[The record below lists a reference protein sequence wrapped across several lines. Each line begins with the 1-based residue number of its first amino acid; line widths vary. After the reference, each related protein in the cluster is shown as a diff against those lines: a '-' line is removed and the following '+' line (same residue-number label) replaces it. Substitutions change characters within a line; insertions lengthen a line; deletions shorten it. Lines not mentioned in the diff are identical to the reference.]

1 MRKSSLSP
9 FLYNVG
15 VVGAT
20 GLVGR
25 EMVRM
30 LEKRNFPLANLRLF
44 ASERS
49 RGKTLRF
56 KGKEIV
62 VEELAPSSF
71 KVPSGEEKS
80 KLSGRLDI
88 ALFSAGASISK
99 EYAPLAAKEGVFVID
114 NSSAWRMDP
123 EVPLVV
129 PEINPHTLSKEK
141 RIIANP
147 NCSTIQMVVVLA
159 PLHRRARIKRI
170 VVSTYQAVSGAG
182 QKAVVELEEQV
193 ENIASGKKVKP
204 RVFPHQIAYNCIP
217 QIDVFLDDGY
227 TKEEMKMV
235 NETKKIMEDD
245 SIAIT
250 ATCVRVPV
258 FRGHSEAVNIETEK
272 KITPEEARQILK
284 EAEGV
289 VVVDDIGKLK
299 YPLPTKAADSEETF
313 VGRIREDHSVPNGLN
328 MWIVSDNLLKG
339 AALNA
344 VQIAEQLIKRRILRF

>member
-1 MRKSSLSP
+1 MKKSSLSP

-30 LEKRNFPLANLRLF
+30 LEKRDFPVANLRLF

-56 KGKEIV
+56 KEKEIA
-62 VEELAPSSF
+62 VEELTPSSF
-71 KVPSGEEKS
+71 KVASPGKKS
-80 KLSGRLDI
+80 SLSGGLDI

-99 EYAPLAAKEGVFVID
+99 EYAPLAAKEGIFVID
-114 NSSAWRMDP
+114 NSSAWRMDL

-141 RIIANP
+141 KIIANP

-182 QKAVVELEEQV
+182 QKAVLELEEQV
-193 ENIASGKKVKP
+193 GNIASGKKVKP

-217 QIDVFLDDGY
+217 QIDVFLEDGY
-227 TKEEMKMV
+227 TKEERKMV
-235 NETKKIMEDD
+235 DETKKIMEDD
-245 SIAIT
+245 SLAIT

-272 KITPEEARQILK
+272 KITPQEARQILK

-289 VVVDDIGKLK
+289 VVVDDISKLR
-299 YPLPTKAADSEETF
+299 YPLPTKATECEETF
-313 VGRIREDHSVPNGLN
+313 VGRIREDHSVLNGLN

-344 VQIAEQLIKRRILRF
+344 VQIAEQLVKRRILRS

>member
-1 MRKSSLSP
+1 MRK
-9 FLYNVG
+9 YNVG

-30 LEKRNFPLANLRLF
+30 LERRNFPVANLRLL

-49 RGKTLRF
+49 QGKTLRF
-56 KGKEIV
+56 KGKEVV
-62 VEELAPSSF
+62 VEKLTPLSF
-71 KVPSGEEKS
+71 KTSSIRGKTARP
-80 KLSGRLDI
+80 GRLDV

-99 EYAPLAAKEGVFVID
+99 EYAPLAAQEGIFVID
-114 NSSAWRMDP
+114 NSSAWRMEP

-129 PEINPHTLSKEK
+129 PEVNPHTLFQDKK
-141 RIIANP
+141 IIANP

-159 PLHRRARIKRI
+159 PIHKRVRIKRI

-182 QKAVVELEEQV
+182 QKAVLELEEQIA
-193 ENIASGKKVKP
+193 NMASGKKVKP
-204 RVFPHQIAYNCIP
+204 KVFPHQIAYNCIP
-217 QIDVFLDDGY
+217 QIDLFLGNGY

-272 KITPEEARQILK
+272 KINPEEVRQILK
-284 EAEGV
+284 NAAGV
-289 VVVDDIGKLK
+289 IVVDDNSKLK
-299 YPLPTKAADSEETF
+299 YPLATTAANKEETF
-313 VGRIREDHSVPNGLN
+313 VGRIRDDESIPNGIN

-344 VQIAEQLIKRRILRF
+344 VEIAEELIKRKILGS

>member
-1 MRKSSLSP
+1 MGK
-9 FLYNVG
+9 YNVG

-30 LEKRNFPLANLRLF
+30 LEKRNFPVASIRLF

-49 RGKTLRF
+49 EGKTLRF
-56 KGKEIV
+56 KAKEV
-62 VEELAPSSF
+62 AVEKLTPLSF
-71 KVPSGEEKS
+71 KASSSRGKTARPS
-80 KLSGRLDI
+80 RLNV

-99 EYAPLAAKEGVFVID
+99 EYAPLAAQEGIFVID
-114 NSSAWRMDP
+114 NSSAWRMEP

-129 PEINPHTLSKEK
+129 PEVNPHTLSQDKK
-141 RIIANP
+141 IIANP

-159 PLHRRARIKRI
+159 PIHKRARIRRI

-182 QKAVVELEEQV
+182 QKAVVELEEQIA
-193 ENIASGKKVKP
+193 NIASGKKVKP
-204 RVFPHQIAYNCIP
+204 KVFPHQIAYNCIP
-217 QIDVFLDDGY
+217 QIDLFLGNGY

-258 FRGHSEAVNIETEK
+258 FRSHSEAVNIETER
-272 KITPEEARQILK
+272 KITPEEVRQILK
-284 EAEGV
+284 NAEGV
-289 VVVDDIGKLK
+289 IVVDDITKLK
-299 YPLPTKAADSEETF
+299 YPLPTTAADKEETF
-313 VGRIREDHSVPNGLN
+313 VGRIRVDESIPNGLN
-328 MWIVSDNLLKG
+328 LWIVSDNLLKG

-344 VQIAEQLIKRRILRF
+344 VEIAEELIKRKILGS

>member
-1 MRKSSLSP
+1 MKK
-9 FLYNVG
+9 YNVG

-30 LEKRNFPLANLRLF
+30 LEKQNFPVANLRLF

-49 RGKTLRF
+49 RGKTLKF

-62 VEELAPSSF
+62 VEELTPSSF
-71 KVPSGEEKS
+71 KVSSPGEKPS
-80 KLSGRLDI
+80 LQARLDI
-88 ALFSAGASISK
+88 ALFSAGGSISK
-99 EYAPLAAKEGVFVID
+99 EYAPIAAQEGVFVID

-129 PEINPHTLSKEK
+129 PEINSHTLSKDK
-141 RIIANP
+141 KIIANP

-159 PLHRRARIKRI
+159 PLHRKARIKRI

-193 ENIASGKKVKP
+193 SAIASGKKVKP
-204 RVFPHQIAYNCIP
+204 MVFPHQIAYNCIP
-217 QIDVFLDDGY
+217 QIDVFLENGY

-235 NETKKIMEDD
+235 DETRKIIEDD
-245 SIAIT
+245 SLAIT

-258 FRGHSEAVNIETEK
+258 FRGHSEAVNIETER
-272 KITPEEARQILK
+272 KITPQEARQILK
-284 EAEGV
+284 KIEGV
-289 VVVDDIGKLK
+289 VVVDDISKLK
-299 YPLPTKAADSEETF
+299 YPLPTKAADSDETF
-313 VGRIREDHSVPNGLN
+313 VGRIREDQSISNGLN

-344 VQIAEQLIKRRILRF
+344 VQIGEELINRKILGS

>member
-30 LEKRNFPLANLRLF
+30 LEKQNFPVANLRLF
-44 ASERS
+44 ASQRS
-49 RGKTLRF
+49 RGKTLKF

-62 VEELAPSSF
+62 VEELTPSSF
-71 KVPSGEEKS
+71 KVSSPGEKPS
-80 KLSGRLDI
+80 LQARLDV
-88 ALFSAGASISK
+88 ALFSAGGSISK
-99 EYAPLAAKEGVFVID
+99 EYAPIAAQEGVFVID
-114 NSSAWRMDP
+114 NSNAWRMDP

-129 PEINPHTLSKEK
+129 PEINSHTLSKDK
-141 RIIANP
+141 KIIANP

-159 PLHRRARIKRI
+159 PLHRKARIKRI

-193 ENIASGKKVKP
+193 SAIASGKKVKP
-204 RVFPHQIAYNCIP
+204 MVFPHQIAYNCIP
-217 QIDVFLDDGY
+217 QIDVFLENGY

-235 NETKKIMEDD
+235 NETKKIIEDD

-258 FRGHSEAVNIETEK
+258 FRGHSEAVNIETER

-284 EAEGV
+284 KTEGV
-289 VVVDDIGKLK
+289 VVVDDISKLK
-299 YPLPTKAADSEETF
+299 YPLPTKAADSDEIF
-313 VGRIREDHSVPNGLN
+313 VGRIREDQSISNGLN

-344 VQIAEQLIKRRILRF
+344 VQIGEELINRKILGS

>member
-1 MRKSSLSP
+1 MKK
-9 FLYNVG
+9 YNVG

-30 LEKRNFPLANLRLF
+30 LEKRNFPVANLRLL
-44 ASERS
+44 ASQRS
-49 RGKTLRF
+49 RGKTLGF
-56 KGKEIV
+56 KRKEIV
-62 VEELAPSSF
+62 VEELNPSSF
-71 KVPSGEEKS
+71 KVSSPEEKS
-80 KLSGRLDI
+80 SLSGRLDI
-88 ALFSAGASISK
+88 ALFSAGGSISR
-99 EYAPLAAKEGVFVID
+99 EYAPLAAREGIFVID

-129 PEINPHTLSKEK
+129 PEINSHTLSKDK
-141 RIIANP
+141 KIIANP

-159 PLHRRARIKRI
+159 PLHRKARIKRI

-182 QKAVVELEEQV
+182 QKAVLELEEQV
-193 ENIASGKKVKP
+193 SAIASGKKVKP
-204 RVFPHQIAYNCIP
+204 MVFPHQIAYNCIP
-217 QIDVFLDDGY
+217 QIDVFLDNGY

-258 FRGHSEAVNIETEK
+258 FRGHSEAVNIETER
-272 KITPEEARQILK
+272 KITPQEVREILNK
-284 EAEGV
+284 AEGI
-289 VVVDDIGKLK
+289 VVVDDISKLK
-299 YPLPTKAADSEETF
+299 YPLPTKAADSDETF
-313 VGRIREDHSVPNGLN
+313 VGRIREDQSIPNGLN

-344 VQIAEQLIKRRILRF
+344 VQIGEELINRKILGS

>member
-1 MRKSSLSP
+1 MRKSSLPP

-30 LEKRNFPLANLRLF
+30 LEKQNFPVANLRLF
-44 ASERS
+44 ASQRS
-49 RGKTLRF
+49 RGKTLKF

-62 VEELAPSSF
+62 VEELTPSAF
-71 KVPSGEEKS
+71 KVSSPGEKPS
-80 KLSGRLDI
+80 LQARLDI
-88 ALFSAGASISK
+88 ALFSAGGSISK
-99 EYAPLAAKEGVFVID
+99 EYAPLAAQEGIFVID

-129 PEINPHTLSKEK
+129 PEINSHTLSKDK
-141 RIIANP
+141 KIIANP

-159 PLHRRARIKRI
+159 PLHRKARIKRI

-193 ENIASGKKVKP
+193 SAIASGKKVKP
-204 RVFPHQIAYNCIP
+204 MVFPHQIAYNCIP
-217 QIDVFLDDGY
+217 QIDVFLEDGY

-235 NETKKIMEDD
+235 NETKKIIEDD

-258 FRGHSEAVNIETEK
+258 FRGHSEAVNIETER

-284 EAEGV
+284 KTEGV
-289 VVVDDIGKLK
+289 VVVDDISKLK
-299 YPLPTKAADSEETF
+299 YPLPTKAADSDEIF
-313 VGRIREDHSVPNGLN
+313 VGRIREDQSISNGLN

-344 VQIAEQLIKRRILRF
+344 VQIGEELINRKILGS

>member
-1 MRKSSLSP
+1 MKK
-9 FLYNVG
+9 YNVG

-30 LEKRNFPLANLRLF
+30 LEKQNFPVANLRLF

-49 RGKTLRF
+49 RGKTLKF

-62 VEELAPSSF
+62 VEELTPSSF
-71 KVPSGEEKS
+71 KVSSPGEKS
-80 KLSGRLDI
+80 SLQARLDI
-88 ALFSAGASISK
+88 ALFSAGGSISK
-99 EYAPLAAKEGVFVID
+99 EYAPLAAQEGVFVID

-129 PEINPHTLSKEK
+129 PEINSHTLSKDK
-141 RIIANP
+141 KIIANP

-159 PLHRRARIKRI
+159 PLHRKARIKRI

-193 ENIASGKKVKP
+193 SAIASGKKVKP
-204 RVFPHQIAYNCIP
+204 MVFPHQIAYNCIP
-217 QIDVFLDDGY
+217 QIDVFLENGY

-235 NETKKIMEDD
+235 NETKKIIEDD

-258 FRGHSEAVNIETEK
+258 FRGHSEAVNIETER
-272 KITPEEARQILK
+272 KITPQEARQILK
-284 EAEGV
+284 KIEGV
-289 VVVDDIGKLK
+289 VVVDDISKLK
-299 YPLPTKAADSEETF
+299 YPLPTKAADNDETF
-313 VGRIREDHSVPNGLN
+313 VGRIREDQSISNGLN

-344 VQIAEQLIKRRILRF
+344 VQIGEELINRKILGS

>member
-1 MRKSSLSP
+1 MREMKK
-9 FLYNVG
+9 YNVA

-30 LEKRNFPLANLRLF
+30 LENRNFPVANLKLL

-49 RGKTLRF
+49 RGKVLKF
-56 KGKEIV
+56 KGKDVV
-62 VEELAPSSF
+62 VEELTRSSF
-71 KVPSGEEKS
+71 K
-80 KLSGRLDI
+80 LSSPRLDI
-88 ALFSAGASISK
+88 ALFSAGASISR
-99 EYAPLAAKEGVFVID
+99 EYAPLASQEGIFVID
-114 NSSAWRMDP
+114 NSSAWRMEP
-123 EVPLVV
+123 GVPLVV

-141 RIIANP
+141 KIIANP
-147 NCSTIQMVVVLA
+147 NCSTIQMVVALA
-159 PLHRRARIKRI
+159 PIHRKARIKRV

-182 QKAVVELEEQV
+182 QKAVLELEEQV
-193 ENIASGKKVKP
+193 KAIASGKKVKP
-204 RVFPHQIAYNCIP
+204 KVFPHQIAYNCIP
-217 QIDVFLDDGY
+217 QVDIFLEDGY

-235 NETKKIMEDD
+235 NETKKIMGDD

-258 FRGHSEAVNIETEK
+258 FRGHSEAVNIETER
-272 KITPEEARQILK
+272 KITPEEVRQILSK
-284 EAEGV
+284 AEGV

-299 YPLPTKAADSEETF
+299 YPLATIAGYKQETF
-313 VGRIREDHSVPNGLN
+313 VGRIREDHSIANGLD

-344 VQIAEQLIKRRILRF
+344 VQIAEELIKRRILES

>member
-1 MRKSSLSP
+1 MKK
-9 FLYNVG
+9 YNVG

-30 LEKRNFPLANLRLF
+30 LEKQNFPVANLRLF

-49 RGKTLRF
+49 RGKTLKF

-62 VEELAPSSF
+62 VEELTPSSF
-71 KVPSGEEKS
+71 KVTSSGEKPS
-80 KLSGRLDI
+80 LQARLDI
-88 ALFSAGASISK
+88 ALFSAGGSISK
-99 EYAPLAAKEGVFVID
+99 EYAPLAAQEGVFVID

-129 PEINPHTLSKEK
+129 PEVNSHTLSKDK
-141 RIIANP
+141 KIIANP

-159 PLHRRARIKRI
+159 PLHRKARIKRI

-193 ENIASGKKVKP
+193 SAIASGKKVKP
-204 RVFPHQIAYNCIP
+204 MVFPHQIAYNCIP
-217 QIDVFLDDGY
+217 QIDVFLKNGY

-235 NETKKIMEDD
+235 NETKKIIEDD

-258 FRGHSEAVNIETEK
+258 FRGHSESVNIETER
-272 KITPEEARQILK
+272 KITPQEAREILK
-284 EAEGV
+284 KIEGV
-289 VVVDDIGKLK
+289 VVVDDISKLK
-299 YPLPTKAADSEETF
+299 YPLPTKAADSDEIF
-313 VGRIREDHSVPNGLN
+313 VGRIREDQSISNGLN

-344 VQIAEQLIKRRILRF
+344 VQIGEELINRKILGS

>member
-1 MRKSSLSP
+1 MKK
-9 FLYNVG
+9 YNVA
-15 VVGAT
+15 VAGAT

-30 LEKRNFPLANLRLF
+30 LEKQNFPVANLRLF

-49 RGKTLRF
+49 RGKTLKF

-62 VEELAPSSF
+62 VEQLTPSSF
-71 KVPSGEEKS
+71 KVSSLGEKPS
-80 KLSGRLDI
+80 LQARLDI

-99 EYAPLAAKEGVFVID
+99 EYAPLAAQEGIFVID

-129 PEINPHTLSKEK
+129 PEINSHTLSKDK
-141 RIIANP
+141 KIIANP
-147 NCSTIQMVVVLA
+147 NCSTIQLVVVLA
-159 PLHRRARIKRI
+159 PLHRKARIKRI

-193 ENIASGKKVKP
+193 SAIASGKKVKP
-204 RVFPHQIAYNCIP
+204 MVFPHQIAYNCIP
-217 QIDVFLDDGY
+217 QIDVFLEDGY

-245 SIAIT
+245 SLAIT

-258 FRGHSEAVNIETEK
+258 FRGHSEAVNIETER
-272 KITPEEARQILK
+272 KITPEEAREILK
-284 EAEGV
+284 KTEGV
-289 VVVDDIGKLK
+289 VVVDDISKLK
-299 YPLPTKAADSEETF
+299 YPLATKAADSDETF
-313 VGRIREDHSVPNGLN
+313 VGRIREDQSIPNGLN

-344 VQIAEQLIKRRILRF
+344 VQIAEELIKRRILRS

>member
-1 MRKSSLSP
+1 VREMKK
-9 FLYNVG
+9 YNVA

-30 LEKRNFPLANLRLF
+30 LENRNFPVANLKLL

-49 RGKTLRF
+49 RGKVLKFR
-56 KGKEIV
+56 GKDIV
-62 VEELAPSSF
+62 VEELTRSSF
-71 KVPSGEEKS
+71 K
-80 KLSGRLDI
+80 LSSPRLDI
-88 ALFSAGASISK
+88 ALFSAGASISR
-99 EYAPLAAKEGVFVID
+99 EYAPLASQEGIFVID
-114 NSSAWRMDP
+114 NSSAWRMEP
-123 EVPLVV
+123 GVPLVV

-141 RIIANP
+141 KIIANP
-147 NCSTIQMVVVLA
+147 NCSTIQMVVALA
-159 PLHRRARIKRI
+159 PIHRKARIKRV

-182 QKAVVELEEQV
+182 QKAVLELEEQV
-193 ENIASGKKVKP
+193 KAIASGKKVKP
-204 RVFPHQIAYNCIP
+204 KVFPHQIAYNCIP
-217 QIDVFLDDGY
+217 QVDIFLEDGY

-235 NETKKIMEDD
+235 NETKKIMGDD

-258 FRGHSEAVNIETEK
+258 FRGHSEAVNIETER
-272 KITPEEARQILK
+272 KITPEEVRQILSK
-284 EAEGV
+284 AEGV

-299 YPLPTKAADSEETF
+299 YPLATIAGYKQETF
-313 VGRIREDHSVPNGLN
+313 VGRIREDHSIANGLD

-344 VQIAEQLIKRRILRF
+344 VQIAEELIKRRILES

>member
-1 MRKSSLSP
+1 LSYGMKK
-9 FLYNVG
+9 YNVA

-30 LEKRNFPLANLRLF
+30 LEKHNFPIANLRLI
-44 ASERS
+44 ASQRS
-49 RGKTLRF
+49 RGKTLGF

-62 VEELAPSSF
+62 VEELTPSSF
-71 KVPSGEEKS
+71 KFASPSQKKNLLGKP
-80 KLSGRLDI
+80 DI

-99 EYAPLAAKEGVFVID
+99 EYAPLAAREGIFVID

-129 PEINPHTLSKEK
+129 PEINPHTLSKDK
-141 RIIANP
+141 KIIANP

-182 QKAVVELEEQV
+182 QKAVVELEEEV
-193 ENIASGKKVKP
+193 RTIASGKKVKP

-217 QIDVFLDDGY
+217 QVDIFLQDGY

-258 FRGHSEAVNIETEK
+258 FRGHSEAVNIETER
-272 KITPEEARQILK
+272 KITAEEARQILK
-284 EAEGV
+284 KAEGI
-289 VVVDDIGKLK
+289 VVVDDISKLK
-299 YPLPTKAADSEETF
+299 YPLATKAANSEETF
-313 VGRIREDHSVPNGLN
+313 VGRIREDHSIPNGLN

-344 VQIAEQLIKRRILRF
+344 VEIAEELIKRKILES